1 MTKSKIKS
9 QKENNGSVLALVL
22 IVMAILSITGFALL
36 KSAQGK
42 MTQAIRIKSEESA
55 SSAAEAGYEK
65 AVFWMSQQVDLL
77 SSLQTEQSSGSLDF
91 AQSSTDYNVSLASF
105 YLLGYVSTLFWMGQP
120 WYLGILPAF
129 AIFLVLFV
137 ITLRTA
143 YVKEHSGQGDME
155 VHA

>member
-1 MTKSKIKS
+1 MNT
-9 QKENNGSVLALVL
+9 LAYFIFGIGWPVL
-22 IVMAILSITGFALL
+22 IIGSIWLWRNMDHL
-36 KSAQGK
+36 DH
-42 MTQAIRIKSEESA
+42 
-55 SSAAEAGYEK
+55 AAK
-65 AVFWMSQQVDLL
+65 TFL
-77 SSLQTEQSSGSLDF
+77 
-91 AQSSTDYNVSLASF
+91 NVSLASF